1 MNIINTLRN
10 LCEDRSQRANDKH
23 RSAVEA
29 HYAETIQVKE
39 FNGELYISFDGIPVV
54 ALSDLNA
61 SIVDI
66 VNKARQTA
74 VAYTTK
80 GGAR

>member
-1 MNIINTLRN
+1 MSIINTLRN

-29 HYAETIQVKE
+29 HYAEAIQVKE

-54 ALSDLNA
+54 ALADLNA

-66 VNKARQTA
+66 VSKARHTA

>member
-1 MNIINTLRN
+1 MSIINTLRN

-29 HYAETIQVKE
+29 HYKETIQVKE
-39 FNGELYISFDGIPVV
+39 FGGLLYISVDGVPLIAAKNLSTDIIS
-54 ALSDLNA
+54 ALDSA
-61 SIVDI
+61 RIV
-66 VNKARQTA
+66 A

>member
-1 MNIINTLRN
+1 MSIINTLRN

-29 HYAETIQVKE
+29 HYKETIQVKE

-54 ALSDLNA
+54 ALADLNA

-66 VNKARQTA
+66 VSKARQTA